1 MSHVIGAV
9 FTSFWLGLGGWIGK
23 KTSSEKFISGIQ
35 ITIFE
40 ATFSLSLHLKNLF
53 CLYRQHT
60 IGIALVSSFDYSCL
74 TCTINHFISNSDSNS
89 STNTSITS
97 IFSNDT
103 NFTGSIKVVHE
114 HITKNQN
121 RTNMTIA
128 NITSGLKSLHHDL
141 VSSSSSYSNHTN
153 FTQNEDYGGDPN
165 EGGYDLYN
173 DADHHRNVNISLDW
187 YFVFAPMLCLC
198 FPIYFKVGYNETIPA
213 FFVSLLSLSMTFII
227 SNFNNAMLGSFVAAV
242 ITSLAAHIWSRGYH
256 GCYCFMSRQ
265 WLPVYNQ
272 HQYGKMD
279 IPPYR
284 PESIVG
290 IPAFFALAGGSLGF
304 RGSFGLLVGDTT
316 TGESAFQQML
326 VLTLT
331 LVLGVY
337 VGGTIIPT
345 KAVLNAW

>member
-1 MSHVIGAV
+1 M
-9 FTSFWLGLGGWIGK
+9 
-23 KTSSEKFISGIQ
+23 
-35 ITIFE
+35 
-40 ATFSLSLHLKNLF
+40 
-53 CLYRQHT
+53 
-60 IGIALVSSFDYSCL
+60 
-74 TCTINHFISNSDSNS
+74 INNSDTNS
-89 STNTSITS
+89 STNTFIASM
-97 IFSNDT
+97 FHNDTT
-103 NFTGSIKVVHE
+103 NFTGSIKVLHE

-121 RTNMTIA
+121 ITNITIA
-128 NITSGLKSLHHDL
+128 NITSGLKSLHNDL
-141 VSSSSSYSNHTN
+141 VSSSSGYSIYTN
-153 FTQNEDYGGDPN
+153 FTQNADYGGDPN
-165 EGGYDLYN
+165 AGGNDLYN

-198 FPIYFKVGYNETIPA
+198 FPIYFKVGHNETMPA

-227 SNFNNAMLGSFVAAV
+227 SNFNNAMLGSFVAAF

-256 GCYCFMSRQ
+256 GCYCFMSRR
-265 WLPVYNQ
+265 WIPVYNQ
-272 HQYGKMD
+272 HRYGKMD
-279 IPPYR
+279 VPPYR

-337 VGGTIIPT
+337 VGETIIPS